1 MEIVMN
7 PSWQESP
14 VSLEKLDGH
23 LKALLRLKIREFV
36 HLSPWFKDEPL
47 LDRSTL
53 ASRRSSA
60 TAASGRIATA
70 VLVKEETCPHK
81 KPAGRIGRRHVRSSL
96 HLSGII

>member
-1 MEIVMN
+1 MN
-7 PSWQESP
+7 QSWQESP

-47 LDRSTL
+47 LDRSLLSTR
-53 ASRRSSA
+53 ASSGS
-60 TAASGRIATA
+60 TASGRTTTA
-70 VLVKEETCPHK
+70 VLLQEESCPHK
-81 KPAGRIGRRHVRSSL
+81 KPSARIGRRYTRSSL

>member
-1 MEIVMN
+1 MN

-47 LDRSTL
+47 DTSVFSNRGS
-53 ASRRSSA
+53 ASSS
-60 TAASGRIATA
+60 RHNTA
-70 VLVKEETCPHK
+70 VLLKEEECPHRRHE
-81 KPAGRIGRRHVRSSL
+81 GRHGRRYVRSSL
-96 HLSGII
+96 HLNGVL